1 MLNKFFMNKT
11 IYIIAEIGVNHNN
24 SRELGTKLILGAKK
38 SGANFVKFQTFK
50 ADRLALKNT
59 PKVNYQL
66 NCKKNSETHYQML
79 KKLEL
84 SDSDHLFFLK
94 FSKKI
99 KIDFISTPYS
109 VEDAKFLSS
118 LKINIYKTSSA
129 DLVDH
134 NLHEYLAKSNKKVI
148 ISTGMATIKEITE
161 VVKIYKKYKNKN
173 ISLLHCVSNYPCS
186 NKSLNMRNI
195 IMLKEKYNFPV
206 GFSDHSTGNVASV
219 LALSMGATIFEK
231 HLTLKKSL
239 IGPDHKSSCT
249 IFEFKNFVDT
259 LYLAKDM
266 LGNYSRKIQQEEKQ
280 MRLISRKSLVYND
293 NVEAGKVITKN
304 LLTAKRPGNGILVKK
319 FKFFINKKLKKK
331 VFMNNKV
338 KYSDFH

>member
-1 MLNKFFMNKT
+1 MNKT
-11 IYIIAEIGVNHNN
+11 IDIIAEIGVNHNN
-24 SRELGTKLILGAKK
+24 SRELGSKLILGAKK

-66 NCKKNSETHYQML
+66 NYKKNSETHYQML
-79 KKLEL
+79 KNLEL

-99 KIDFISTPYS
+99 KINFISTPYS
-109 VEDAKFLSS
+109 IEDARFLSS

-134 NLHEYLAKSNKKVI
+134 NLHEYLAKNNKKVI

-239 IGPDHKSSCT
+239 IGPDHKSSST

-266 LGNYSRKIQQEEKQ
+266 LGNYRRKIQQEEKQ
-280 MRLISRKSLVYND
+280 MRLISRKSLVYKD
-293 NVEAGKVITKN
+293 NVESGKIMTKN
-304 LLTAKRPGNGILVKK
+304 LLTAKRPGNGILANK